1 MCHVASCRKT
11 TIVRTIQAAIVAILP
26 NIMTF
31 SLHAKSFSCPDDP
44 ILPPQLQLSH
54 HKEHLDSCTRKA
66 RKKKALVT
74 YFENNIIILVKK
86 ERRSEDIESLM
97 LEETNPIT

>member
-44 ILPPQLQLSH
+44 ILPPKLQLSH
-54 HKEHLDSCTRKA
+54 HKEHSDSCTRKA
-66 RKKKALVT
+66 RKKALVT

>member
-11 TIVRTIQAAIVAILP
+11 TIVRIIPAAIVTILP

-44 ILPPQLQLSH
+44 ILPPKLQLSH